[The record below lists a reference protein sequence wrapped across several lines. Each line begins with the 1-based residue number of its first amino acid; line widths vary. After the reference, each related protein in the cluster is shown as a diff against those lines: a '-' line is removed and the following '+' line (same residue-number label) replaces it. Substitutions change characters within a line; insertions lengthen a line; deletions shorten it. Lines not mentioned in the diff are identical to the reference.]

1 MNDFLRENAG
11 HLQKFA
17 DWKSSPFKPKSTED
31 IKNLTGIDLS
41 AAAES
46 AGMQAA
52 LKIAN
57 GKGPFMSCI

>member
-17 DWKSSPFKPKSTED
+17 DWKSSPFKPKSPED

-41 AAAES
+41 ALQKVR
-46 AGMQAA
+46 GCK
-52 LKIAN
+52 LR
-57 GKGPFMSCI
+57 